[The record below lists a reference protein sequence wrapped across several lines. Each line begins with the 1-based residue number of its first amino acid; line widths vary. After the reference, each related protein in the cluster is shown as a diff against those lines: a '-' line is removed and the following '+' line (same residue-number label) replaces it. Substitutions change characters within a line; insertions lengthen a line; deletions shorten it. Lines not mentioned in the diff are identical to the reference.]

1 MFCGKWF
8 FLIQVG
14 VLRNTPIPY
23 IVVINFAEA
32 AFRPKPKN
40 YSVHF
45 YIDQSYPVQF
55 QTDKNE
61 PLDLTHNVALFG
73 VVFDHRVAV
82 SAGQ

>member
-1 MFCGKWF
+1 MI

-45 YIDQSYPVQF
+45 YIDLSYPVQF
-55 QTDKNE
+55 QTDRNE
-61 PLDLTHNVALFG
+61 PLALPTMWPCW
-73 VVFDHRVAV
+73 AW
-82 SAGQ
+82 SLITE